1 MEESDLPKKTKV
13 TLSFT
18 VWKGYDEMIKIEKSQ
33 DVQDCLEFQR
43 SRLTQLQYMLNAL
56 GRSWNY
62 ETEKTLCH

>member
-18 VWKGYDEMIKIEKSQ
+18 IWTEYDEMIKIEESQ
-33 DVQDCLEFQR
+33 DVQDCLEFRR
-43 SRLTQLQYMLNAL
+43 SRLTQYMLNAL
-56 GRSWNY
+56 SRSWNY

>member
-18 VWKGYDEMIKIEKSQ
+18 VWTGYDEIIKIEKSQ

-56 GRSWNY
+56 SRSWNY

>member
-56 GRSWNY
+56 SRSWNY